1 MTLLDEKRLEI
12 NDIDTQLV
20 QLFEQRMHAV
30 ESIIQYKLENQLPI
44 LDTGREEQNIL
55 RTKALLQDACLSD
68 YFESWY
74 RYTMQ
79 VSKRL
84 SERNQRETQ
93 SEITC
98 ITMQAQK
105 SYVN

>member
-44 LDTGREEQNIL
+44 LDTGREE
-55 RTKALLQDACLSD
+55 TKYS
-68 YFESWY
+68 
-74 RYTMQ
+74 TH
-79 VSKRL
+79 
-84 SERNQRETQ
+84 
-93 SEITC
+93 
-98 ITMQAQK
+98 
-105 SYVN
+105 

>member
-44 LDTGREEQNIL
+44 LDTGRE
-55 RTKALLQDACLSD
+55 ALLQDSCLSD

-79 VSKRL
+79 VSKDYQK
-84 SERNQRETQ
+84 EIKEKHNQ
-93 SEITC
+93 
-98 ITMQAQK
+98 K
-105 SYVN
+105 

>member
-1 MTLLDEKRLEI
+1 MMTLLDEKRLEI

-20 QLFEQRMHAV
+20 HLFEQRMHAV
-30 ESIIQYKLENQLPI
+30 ESIIQYKLDHQLPI
-44 LDTGREEQNIL
+44 LDTGREAQNIL

-79 VSKRL
+79 VSK
-84 SERNQRETQ
+84 EYQKEIKEKHNQ
-93 SEITC
+93 
-98 ITMQAQK
+98 K
-105 SYVN
+105 

>member
-1 MTLLDEKRLEI
+1 MMTLLDEKRLEI

-20 QLFEQRMHAV
+20 HLFEQRMHAV
-30 ESIIQYKLENQLPI
+30 ESIIQHKLDHQLPI
-44 LDTGREEQNIL
+44 LDTGREAQNIL

-79 VSKRL
+79 VSREYQK
-84 SERNQRETQ
+84 EIKEKHNQ
-93 SEITC
+93 
-98 ITMQAQK
+98 K
-105 SYVN
+105 